1 MEKGAGI
8 GRCWRKLARGW
19 HGTPRGEGRE
29 ENGRPDLKLGGGVS
43 SGRKGGELGQS
54 LLPPLGAADPGRQ
67 RATGVFR
74 DPQSPAPHT
83 QGRGADP
90 PLRSSLPAPKVRA
103 HPPRDQVLPEAGLGL
118 GALICP
124 TWHLNSV
131 SHWDAS
137 HLRLDGI
144 FPKVHVL
151 RPVLCRRGTPWPH
164 PASAGQ
170 DAQGQRRRNPLG
182 SCCSF
187 LGVGRGFQ

>member
-1 MEKGAGI
+1 MAGKVGNWGRACFLPWERLTQDAKGPPG
-8 GRCWRKLARGW
+8 
-19 HGTPRGEGRE
+19 
-29 ENGRPDLKLGGGVS
+29 S
-43 SGRKGGELGQS
+43 SEIHSPQ
-54 LLPPLGAADPGRQ
+54 PPTR
-67 RATGVFR
+67 
-74 DPQSPAPHT
+74 

-103 HPPRDQVLPEAGLGL
+103 HPPRGQVLPEAGLGL